1 MSKKTLSINLLL
13 CLTVVIMC
21 GAAWAQMP
29 RNFPAESRFGELTE
43 LNYPLVVIDDE
54 EHQMGPGG
62 QIRGKNNLI
71 ILPAQLDYT
80 GPVQYQ
86 LDNVGYIYRLWFL
99 TEDEIAK
106 AEERADKSTLDKFL
120 DFFDF

>member
-1 MSKKTLSINLLL
+1 
-13 CLTVVIMC
+13 MC

-62 QIRGKNNLI
+62 QIRGTNNLI

-99 TEDEIAK
+99 TEDEIAI